1 LSLVNVL
8 ESYISSA
15 STHLNQPFGAIMKRV
30 LFSFF
35 VAFLVHGADAQP
47 SNARGLTNEIANDVV
62 IYSMMASNAY
72 ADDKKK
78 LKFPIEELGW
88 KKIDLRGNPVSDE
101 KNSYTSKTFVGS
113 IFSNLQFDIWED
125 TKSKKTII
133 AFKGTMEI
141 MDWTGGNLSVGISIP
156 YKSAKKHVREYISKH
171 PERTVSVTGHSLGGG
186 LALSVSFWEGVD
198 AVVFNTS
205 PRIFDGLSDA
215 NASAKRLSIFQEGE
229 ILQKIRKWYP
239 KFLEKVQPEQ
249 IIETS
254 FDYPGGTSHRSDFL
268 AEGLLACATAPELSK
283 ISNSINNPIPC
294 YLK

>member
-1 LSLVNVL
+1 MKFISIFILALLSH
-8 ESYISSA
+8 A
-15 STHLNQPFGAIMKRV
+15 
-30 LFSFF
+30 
-35 VAFLVHGADAQP
+35 ADAQ
-47 SNARGLTNEIANDVV
+47 SNKARALTSELANEEA

-72 ADDKKK
+72 ANDPKKV
-78 LKFPIEELGW
+78 KFPIEELGW
-88 KKIDLRGNPVSDE
+88 KKVDFNGDPVPE
-101 KNSYTSKTFVGS
+101 GKNTYTSKTFIGS

-125 TKSKKTII
+125 SRSNKTII
-133 AFKGTMEI
+133 AFKGTKEKI
-141 MDWTGGNLSVGISIP
+141 DWLTGNLATGISIP

-205 PRIFDGLSDA
+205 PRIFDGLNNA
-215 NASAKRLSIFQEGE
+215 NSSAKRLTIFQEGE

-239 KFLEKVQPEQ
+239 KFLNKIEPDQ

-254 FDYPGGTSHRSDFL
+254 FNYPGGTSHRSDLL
-268 AEGLLACATAPELSK
+268 AEGLLACATDPALSK
-283 ISNSINNPIPC
+283 ISKLIQNPVPC